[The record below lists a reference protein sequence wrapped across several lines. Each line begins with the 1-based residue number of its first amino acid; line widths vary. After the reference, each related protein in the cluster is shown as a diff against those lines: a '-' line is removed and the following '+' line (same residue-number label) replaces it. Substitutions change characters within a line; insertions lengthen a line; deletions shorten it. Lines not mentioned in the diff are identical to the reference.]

1 MAFSIN
7 DIFQF
12 LTPKD
17 KKFFPLFEEATN
29 NLVELASALNEAV
42 NAPKGERD
50 TYFKKIDQLEVEI
63 DKIAHKTNIELSK
76 NFLTPF
82 DREDIHSLIK
92 SIDDVTDF
100 LHGSASRMKMYQV
113 EKISKSIRKLTE
125 INLEACQLIQ
135 RAIIDL
141 KEHKNLQRITVAC
154 KKISKLESKAD
165 VVFDNAVM
173 DIFENETDAIKII
186 KYKEVLTA
194 LEDASDKC
202 KDVANVLETIVVK
215 YS

>member
-1 MAFSIN
+1 MAFVLN
-7 DIFQF
+7 DIFQL

-17 KKFFPLFEEATN
+17 KKFFPLFEQATAD
-29 NLVELASALNEAV
+29 LVELASTLNEVV
-42 NAPKGERD
+42 NTPKDQREEH
-50 TYFKKIDQLEVEI
+50 FKKIDQLEASI
-63 DKIAHKTNIELSK
+63 DTITHKVNIELSR

-113 EKISKSIRKLTE
+113 EKITKSIRKLTE
-125 INLEACQLIQ
+125 INLEACLLIQ
-135 RAIIDL
+135 RAVTDL
-141 KEHKNLQRITVAC
+141 KEHNDLKRITVAC

>member
-63 DKIAHKTNIELSK
+63 DKIVHKTNIELSK

>member
-1 MAFSIN
+1 MAFRIN

-17 KKFFPLFEEATN
+17 KKFFPLFEQATA
-29 NLVELASALNEAV
+29 NLVELATALNEVA
-42 NAPKGERD
+42 NAPKGEREE
-50 TYFKKIDQLEVEI
+50 YFKKIDKLEADI
-63 DKIAHKTNIELSK
+63 DDIVRKTNLELSK

-92 SIDDVTDF
+92 AIDDVTDF

-113 EKISKSIRKLTE
+113 DKITKSIRKLTE
-125 INLEACQLIQ
+125 INLESCLLIK
-135 RAIIDL
+135 RAVTDL
-141 KEHKNLQRITVAC
+141 KEHNNLQRVTVAC
-154 KKISKLESKAD
+154 KKIGKLEAKAD
-165 VVFDNAVM
+165 NVFDNAVM

-186 KYKEVLTA
+186 KYKEVLAA

-202 KDVANVLETIVVK
+202 KDVAKVLETIVVK

>member
-1 MAFSIN
+1 MAFVLN

-17 KKFFPLFEEATN
+17 KKFFPLFEQATAE
-29 NLVELASALNEAV
+29 LVELASTLNEAV
-42 NAPKGERD
+42 NMPKDQRENH
-50 TYFKKIDQLEVEI
+50 FKKIDQLEASI
-63 DKIAHKTNIELSK
+63 DVITHKVNIELSR

-82 DREDIHSLIK
+82 DREDIHSLMK

-113 EKISKSIRKLTE
+113 EKITKSIRKLTE
-125 INLEACQLIQ
+125 INLEACLLIQ
-135 RAIIDL
+135 RAVTDL
-141 KEHKNLQRITVAC
+141 KEHNDLKRITVAC

>member
-17 KKFFPLFEEATN
+17 KKFFPLFEQATN
-29 NLVELASALNEAV
+29 NLVELASALNDAV

-50 TYFKKIDQLEVEI
+50 AYFKKIDRLEVEI
-63 DKIAHKTNIELSK
+63 DNITHKTNIELSK

>member
-1 MAFSIN
+1 MAFVLN

-17 KKFFPLFEEATN
+17 KKFFPLFEQATAE
-29 NLVELASALNEAV
+29 LVELASTLNEAV
-42 NAPKGERD
+42 NAPKDQREEH
-50 TYFKKIDQLEVEI
+50 FNKINRLEASI
-63 DKIAHKTNIELSK
+63 DIITHKVNMELSR

-82 DREDIHSLIK
+82 DREDIHSLMK

-113 EKISKSIRKLTE
+113 EKITKSIRKLTE
-125 INLEACQLIQ
+125 INLEACLLIQ
-135 RAIIDL
+135 RAVTDL
-141 KEHKNLQRITVAC
+141 KEHNDLKRITVAC

>member
-7 DIFQF
+7 DVFQF

-17 KKFFPLFEEATN
+17 KKFFPLFEQATAD
-29 NLVELASALNEAV
+29 LVELASTLNDAV
-42 NAPKGERD
+42 NAPKGEREE
-50 TYFKKIDQLEVEI
+50 YFKKIDRLEMAIDEI
-63 DKIAHKTNIELSK
+63 VHKTNIELSK

-113 EKISKSIRKLTE
+113 EKITKSIRKLTE

-173 DIFENETDAIKII
+173 DIFENE
-186 KYKEVLTA
+186 
-194 LEDASDKC
+194 
-202 KDVANVLETIVVK
+202 
-215 YS
+215 

>member
-17 KKFFPLFEEATN
+17 KKFFPLFEQATN
-29 NLVELASALNEAV
+29 NLVELASALNDAV

-50 TYFKKIDQLEVEI
+50 AYFKKIDQLEVEI
-63 DKIAHKTNIELSK
+63 DNITHKTNIELSK

>member
-1 MAFSIN
+1 MAFVLN
-7 DIFQF
+7 DIFQL

-17 KKFFPLFEEATN
+17 KKFFPLFEQATAQ
-29 NLVELASALNEAV
+29 LVELASTLNEAV
-42 NAPKGERD
+42 NAPKDQREE
-50 TYFKKIDQLEVEI
+50 YFKKIDQLEASI
-63 DKIAHKTNIELSK
+63 DSITHKVNMELSR

-82 DREDIHSLIK
+82 DREDIHSLMK

-113 EKISKSIRKLTE
+113 EKITKSIRKLTE
-125 INLEACQLIQ
+125 INLEACLLIQ
-135 RAIIDL
+135 RAVTDL
-141 KEHKNLQRITVAC
+141 KEHNDLKRITVAC

>member
-7 DIFQF
+7 DVFQF

-17 KKFFPLFEEATN
+17 KKFFPLFEQATAD
-29 NLVELASALNEAV
+29 LVELASTLNDAV
-42 NAPKGERD
+42 NAPKGEREE
-50 TYFKKIDQLEVEI
+50 YFKKIDRLEMAIDEI
-63 DKIAHKTNIELSK
+63 VHKTNIELSK

-113 EKISKSIRKLTE
+113 EKITKSIRKLTE

-173 DIFENETDAIKII
+173 DIFENEIDAIKII
-186 KYKEVLTA
+186 KYKKYLPLWKV
-194 LEDASDKC
+194 
-202 KDVANVLETIVVK
+202 VPVNVKMWQTYWK
-215 YS
+215 QS

>member
-1 MAFSIN
+1 MVFSIN
-7 DIFQF
+7 DFFQF

-17 KKFFPLFEEATN
+17 KKFFPLLEQATTK
-29 NLVELASALNEAV
+29 LVEMADTLNQAV
-42 NAPKGERD
+42 NAEKEIRD
-50 TYFKKIDQLEVEI
+50 TFYQKVEQLDLEI
-63 DKIAHKTNIELSK
+63 DKVVHKVNIELSR

-100 LHGSASRMKMYQV
+100 IHSAASRMKMYQF
-113 EKISKSIRKLTE
+113 EKITKSIRKLTE
-125 INLEACQLIQ
+125 INLEAALLIKG
-135 RAIIDL
+135 AVKDL
-141 KEHKNLQRITVAC
+141 KEHNNLQRITVAC

-173 DIFENETDAIKII
+173 DIFEKETDAIKII

-202 KDVANVLETIVVK
+202 KDVANVLEVIVVK

>member
-7 DIFQF
+7 DVFQF

-17 KKFFPLFEEATN
+17 KKFFPLFEQATAD
-29 NLVELASALNEAV
+29 LVELASTLNDVV
-42 NAPKGERD
+42 NTPKGEREEH
-50 TYFKKIDQLEVEI
+50 FKKIDRLEMSI
-63 DKIAHKTNIELSK
+63 DELTHKTNIELSK

-100 LHGSASRMKMYQV
+100 LHGSASRMNMYQV
-113 EKISKSIRKLTE
+113 EKITKSIRKLTE

-135 RAIIDL
+135 GAIKDL
-141 KEHKNLQRITVAC
+141 KEHKNLQRVTVAC
-154 KKISKLESKAD
+154 KKIAKLESKAD

>member
-17 KKFFPLFEEATN
+17 KKFFPLFEQATA
-29 NLVELASALNEAV
+29 NLVELASTLNDAV
-42 NAPKGERD
+42 NAKKEEREE
-50 TYFKKIDQLEVEI
+50 YFKKIDQLEVEI
-63 DKIAHKTNIELSK
+63 DKLTHKTNIELSK

-100 LHGSASRMKMYQV
+100 LHGSASRMNMYQV
-113 EKISKSIRKLTE
+113 EKITKSIRKLTE
-125 INLEACQLIQ
+125 INLEACLLIQ
-135 RAIIDL
+135 QAVADL
-141 KEHKNLQRITVAC
+141 KEHKNLQRVTVAC
-154 KKISKLESKAD
+154 KKIAKLESKAD

>member
-17 KKFFPLFEEATN
+17 KKFFPLFEKATSD
-29 NLVELASALNEAV
+29 LVDLASALNDAV
-42 NAPKGERD
+42 NAPKGEREE
-50 TYFKKIDQLEVEI
+50 YFKKIELLEVSIDEI
-63 DKIAHKTNIELSK
+63 THKTNIELSK

-82 DREDIHSLIK
+82 DREDIHSLMK

-113 EKISKSIRKLTE
+113 EKITKSIRKLTE
-125 INLEACQLIQ
+125 INLESCQLIQ

-141 KEHKNLQRITVAC
+141 KEQKNLQRITVAC

>member
-1 MAFSIN
+1 MDSFTLLVIIIVLAFIFDYINGFHYAANSI
-7 DIFQF
+7 
-12 LTPKD
+12 
-17 KKFFPLFEEATN
+17 ATI
-29 NLVELASALNEAV
+29 VATRV
-42 NAPKGERD
+42 
-50 TYFKKIDQLEVEI
+50 
-63 DKIAHKTNIELSK
+63 
-76 NFLTPF
+76 LTPF
-82 DREDIHSLIK
+82 DREDIHSLMK

-113 EKISKSIRKLTE
+113 EKITKSIRKLTE
-125 INLEACQLIQ
+125 INLESCQLIQ

-141 KEHKNLQRITVAC
+141 KEQKNLQRITVAC

>member
-17 KKFFPLFEEATN
+17 KKFFPLFEQATTH
-29 NLVELASALNEAV
+29 LVDLAFALNEAV
-42 NAPKGERD
+42 NAPRGERD
-50 TYFKKIDQLEVEI
+50 TYFQKIDQLEVEI
-63 DKIAHKTNIELSK
+63 DKITHKVNIELSK

-113 EKISKSIRKLTE
+113 EKITKSIRKLTE
-125 INLEACQLIQ
+125 INLEACQLIK
-135 RAIIDL
+135 RAVTDL
-141 KEHKNLQRITVAC
+141 KEHNNLQRVTVAC
-154 KKISKLESKAD
+154 KKIAKLESKAD

-173 DIFENETDAIKII
+173 DIFENESDAIKII

>member
-1 MAFSIN
+1 MAFKLN
-7 DIFQF
+7 DIFQL

-17 KKFFPLFEEATN
+17 KKFFPLFEQATS
-29 NLVELASALNEAV
+29 NLVDLATALNEVV
-42 NAPKGERD
+42 NAPKGEREE
-50 TYFKKIDQLEVEI
+50 YFKKIDKLEADI
-63 DKIAHKTNIELSK
+63 DELVHKTNIELSR

-113 EKISKSIRKLTE
+113 EKITKSIRKLTE
-125 INLEACQLIQ
+125 INLEACQLIK
-135 RAIIDL
+135 RAVTDL
-141 KEHKNLQRITVAC
+141 KEHNDLKRVTVAC
-154 KKISKLESKAD
+154 KKIAKLESKAD

>member
-1 MAFSIN
+1 MAFSFN

-17 KKFFPLFEEATN
+17 KKFFPLFEQATES
-29 NLVELASALNEAV
+29 LVELAESLNELA
-42 NAPKGERD
+42 NSPKGQRD
-50 TYFKKIDQLEVEI
+50 DLYKKIDQLEVKIDEI
-63 DKIAHKTNIELSK
+63 THKVNIELSR

-113 EKISKSIRKLTE
+113 EKITKSIRKLTE
-125 INLEACQLIQ
+125 INLDACVLIKN
-135 RAIIDL
+135 AIGDL
-141 KEHKNLQRITVAC
+141 KNHNNLQRITVAC
-154 KKISKLESKAD
+154 KKIAKLESKAD

-173 DIFENETDAIKII
+173 DIFENETDAVKII

>member
-1 MAFSIN
+1 MAS
-7 DIFQF
+7 
-12 LTPKD
+12 T
-17 KKFFPLFEEATN
+17 
-29 NLVELASALNEAV
+29 LNEAV
-42 NAPKGERD
+42 NAPKDQREE
-50 TYFKKIDQLEVEI
+50 YFKKIDQLEASI
-63 DKIAHKTNIELSK
+63 DVITHKVNIELSR

-82 DREDIHSLIK
+82 DREDIHSLMK

-113 EKISKSIRKLTE
+113 EKITKSIRKLTE
-125 INLEACQLIQ
+125 INLEACLLIQ
-135 RAIIDL
+135 RAVTDL
-141 KEHKNLQRITVAC
+141 KEHNDLKRITVAC

>member
-1 MAFSIN
+1 MAFRLN

-17 KKFFPLFEEATN
+17 KKFFPLFELATS
-29 NLVELASALNEAV
+29 NLVELATTLNDVV

-50 TYFKKIDQLEVEI
+50 EYFKKIDKLEADI
-63 DKIAHKTNIELSK
+63 DELVHRTNIELSK

-113 EKISKSIRKLTE
+113 EKITKSIRKLTE
-125 INLEACQLIQ
+125 INLEACLLIK
-135 RAIIDL
+135 RAITDL
-141 KEHKNLQRITVAC
+141 KEHNNLQRVTVAC
-154 KKISKLESKAD
+154 KKIAKLESKAD

>member
-7 DIFQF
+7 DIFQL

-17 KKFFPLFEEATN
+17 KKFFPLIEQATS

-50 TYFKKIDQLEVEI
+50 AYFQKIDQLEVEI
-63 DKIAHKTNIELSK
+63 DNITHKTNIELSR

-141 KEHKNLQRITVAC
+141 KDRK
-154 KKISKLESKAD
+154 S
-165 VVFDNAVM
+165 VV
-173 DIFENETDAIKII
+173 
-186 KYKEVLTA
+186 
-194 LEDASDKC
+194 
-202 KDVANVLETIVVK
+202 
-215 YS
+215 

>member
-1 MAFSIN
+1 MAFSLN
-7 DIFQF
+7 DFFQF

-17 KKFFPLFEEATN
+17 KKFFPLFEQATSD
-29 NLVELASALNEAV
+29 LVELASTLNEAV
-42 NAPKGERD
+42 NAPKDQRD
-50 TYFKKIDQLEVEI
+50 EYYKKIDKLELSI
-63 DKIAHKTNIELSK
+63 DNITHKINIELSR

-100 LHGSASRMKMYQV
+100 MHGAASRMKMYQV
-113 EKISKSIRKLTE
+113 EKITKSIRKLTE

-135 RAIIDL
+135 RAITDL
-141 KEHKNLQRITVAC
+141 KDHNNLQRITVAC

-173 DIFENETDAIKII
+173 DIFENENDAIKVI
-186 KYKEVLTA
+186 KYKEVLAA

>member
-7 DIFQF
+7 DVFQF

-17 KKFFPLFEEATN
+17 KKFFTLFEQATAD
-29 NLVELASALNEAV
+29 LVELASTLNDAV
-42 NAPKGERD
+42 NAPKGEREE
-50 TYFKKIDQLEVEI
+50 YFKKIDRLEMAIDEI
-63 DKIAHKTNIELSK
+63 VHKTNIELSK

-113 EKISKSIRKLTE
+113 EKITKSIRKLTE

-173 DIFENETDAIKII
+173 DIFENEIDAIKII

>member
-7 DIFQF
+7 DVFQF

-17 KKFFPLFEEATN
+17 KKFFPLFEQATAD
-29 NLVELASALNEAV
+29 LVELASTLNDAV
-42 NAPKGERD
+42 NAPKGEREE
-50 TYFKKIDQLEVEI
+50 YFKKIDRLEMAIDEI
-63 DKIAHKTNIELSK
+63 VHKTNIELSK

-113 EKISKSIRKLTE
+113 EKITKSIRKLTE

-173 DIFENETDAIKII
+173 DIFENEIDAIKII

>member
-1 MAFSIN
+1 MAFVLN

-17 KKFFPLFEEATN
+17 KKFFPLFEQATAE
-29 NLVELASALNEAV
+29 LVELASTLNEAV
-42 NAPKGERD
+42 NAPKDQREE
-50 TYFKKIDQLEVEI
+50 YFKKIDQLEASI
-63 DKIAHKTNIELSK
+63 DVITHKVNIELSR

-82 DREDIHSLIK
+82 DREDIHSLMK

-113 EKISKSIRKLTE
+113 EKITKSIRKLTE
-125 INLEACQLIQ
+125 INLEACLLIQ
-135 RAIIDL
+135 RAVTDL
-141 KEHKNLQRITVAC
+141 KEHNDLKRITVAC

>member
-17 KKFFPLFEEATN
+17 KKFFPLFEQATS
-29 NLVELASALNEAV
+29 NLVELANALNEVV
-42 NAPKGERD
+42 NAPKEKRD
-50 TYFKKIDQLEVEI
+50 EYFKKIDQLEVAI
-63 DKIAHKTNIELSK
+63 DELVHKTNIELSR

-113 EKISKSIRKLTE
+113 EKITKSIRKLTE
-125 INLEACQLIQ
+125 INLEACLLIQ
-135 RAIIDL
+135 RAITDL
-141 KEHKNLQRITVAC
+141 KEHNNLQRITVSC
-154 KKISKLESKAD
+154 KKIAKLESKAD

>member
-1 MAFSIN
+1 MAFVLN

-17 KKFFPLFEEATN
+17 KKFFPLFEQATAE
-29 NLVELASALNEAV
+29 LVELASTLNEAV
-42 NAPKGERD
+42 NAPKDQREEH
-50 TYFKKIDQLEVEI
+50 FNKINRLEASI
-63 DKIAHKTNIELSK
+63 DVITHKVNMELSR

-82 DREDIHSLIK
+82 DREDIHSLMK

-113 EKISKSIRKLTE
+113 EKITKSIRKLTE
-125 INLEACQLIQ
+125 INLEACLLIQ
-135 RAIIDL
+135 RAVTDL
-141 KEHKNLQRITVAC
+141 KEHNDLKRITVAC

>member
-1 MAFSIN
+1 MAFVLN

-17 KKFFPLFEEATN
+17 KKFFPLFEQATAQ
-29 NLVELASALNEAV
+29 LVELASTLNEAV
-42 NAPKGERD
+42 NAPKDQREE
-50 TYFKKIDQLEVEI
+50 YFKKIDQLEASI
-63 DKIAHKTNIELSK
+63 DSITHKVNMELSR

-82 DREDIHSLIK
+82 DREDIHSLMK

-113 EKISKSIRKLTE
+113 EKITKSIRKLTE
-125 INLEACQLIQ
+125 INLEACLLIQ
-135 RAIIDL
+135 RAVTDL
-141 KEHKNLQRITVAC
+141 KEHNDLKRITVAC

>member
-7 DIFQF
+7 DFFQF

-17 KKFFPLFEEATN
+17 KKFFPLLEQATAK
-29 NLVELASALNEAV
+29 LVEMADTLNQAINKEKEV
-42 NAPKGERD
+42 RD
-50 TYFKKIDQLEVEI
+50 SYYQKIEHLDIEI
-63 DKIAHKTNIELSK
+63 DKIVHNVNIELSR

-100 LHGSASRMKMYQV
+100 IHGAASRMKMYQF
-113 EKISKSIRKLTE
+113 EKITKSIRKLTE
-125 INLEACQLIQ
+125 INLEAALLIKG
-135 RAIIDL
+135 ALKDL
-141 KEHKNLQRITVAC
+141 KEHNNLQRITVAC

-173 DIFENETDAIKII
+173 DIFEKETDAIKII

-202 KDVANVLETIVVK
+202 KDVANVLEVIVVK

>member
-1 MAFSIN
+1 MAFSFN

-17 KKFFPLFEEATN
+17 KKFFPLFEQATES
-29 NLVELASALNEAV
+29 LVELAESLNELA
-42 NAPKGERD
+42 NSPKGQRD
-50 TYFKKIDQLEVEI
+50 DLYKKIDQLEVKIDEI
-63 DKIAHKTNIELSK
+63 THKVNIELSR

-113 EKISKSIRKLTE
+113 EKITKSIRKLTE
-125 INLEACQLIQ
+125 INLDACVLIKN
-135 RAIIDL
+135 AIGDL
-141 KEHKNLQRITVAC
+141 KNHNNLQRITVAC
-154 KKISKLESKAD
+154 KKIAKLESKAD